1 MNSQTTSRARGL
13 TCALAAMLIWST
25 TAIQVKLLQMDSFS
39 LTAISNLVAAAC
51 LGGWLLVT
59 RQPAQLTV
67 ALRHWRFLLLFGF
80 GALINAITYFLAFA
94 NTSTA
99 NTLISHYT
107 APVMV
112 LLLAPIF
119 IRERVSWFALFPL
132 LLALWG
138 MWLITGG
145 TAISSQ
151 DMLGII
157 YGLVSA
163 LGYAVVMLAARRIP
177 AGLTP
182 LAIMFWQSVIC
193 AAGALPFVTWPLNYD
208 PAFAPFMLTFGAF
221 NVALAGAL
229 FFRSFAAL
237 KAFTVAIL
245 GYIEPVG
252 AIFLAWLV
260 LGETLTMAVAAGGC
274 LILLSGLLVIWY
286 ENRITAANP

>member
-1 MNSQTTSRARGL
+1 MVRGYFF
-13 TCALAAMLIWST
+13 ALAAMLIWST
-25 TAIQVKLLQMDSFS
+25 TAIQVKLLQMDSFN
-39 LTAISNLVAAAC
+39 LTAIVNLISALAIGGYLLATRQVPQLVA
-51 LGGWLLVT
+51 G
-59 RQPAQLTV
+59 
-67 ALRHWRFLLLFGF
+67 LRHWRFLVLFGI
-80 GALINAITYFLAFA
+80 GAMINGVTYFLAFA

-145 TAISSQ
+145 GAISRQ
-151 DMLGII
+151 DYIGII

-163 LGYAVVMLAARRIP
+163 LGYAVVMLAGRRIP
-177 AGLTP
+177 DGLTP
-182 LAIMFWQSVIC
+182 LVIMFWQSVIC
-193 AAGALPFVTWPLNYD
+193 AAGMLPLATLPFTFN
-208 PAFAPFMLTFGAF
+208 PAAAAFMLTFPIL
-221 NVALAGAL
+221 NVALAGVL
-229 FFRSFAAL
+229 FFRSFATL

-260 LGETLTMAVAAGGC
+260 LDETITMSAAAGGL

-286 ENRITAANP
+286 ENRRQ